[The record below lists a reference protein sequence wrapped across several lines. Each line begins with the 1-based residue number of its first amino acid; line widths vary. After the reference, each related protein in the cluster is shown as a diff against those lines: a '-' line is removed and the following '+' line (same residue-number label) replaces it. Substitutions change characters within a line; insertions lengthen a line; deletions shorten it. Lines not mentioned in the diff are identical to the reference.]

1 MALQLKLVQ
10 RSDFTADIDE
20 LDLLSFNDG
29 FSTNEDGILPN
40 VGSGDAP
47 IDEVITAVVQ
57 GSSHDDL
64 ADILNSLEEK
74 EQQIIQYAESP
85 VQKYGVW
92 LRTQLRTE
100 TYARQSL
107 ITELRHNP
115 ITSIYEICTDKE
127 YVARQYQIGMK
138 RMPWWEADNYRIYH
152 SKADIDCLGG
162 TDDYS
167 TYAGGPGAVLGTLP
181 ARLAYVQFYGGT
193 TGPVTTGTGL
203 YKFWCGFRTDRYGDR
218 ANFVPNWGLHESANR
233 DADTPLITDV
243 SSVTAKAGYYTVT
256 SFAADETLLRRVTIR
271 VTDVT
276 TDYSDQRG
284 RFLVLLRAKNSAAG
298 TTRVRLADGIYN
310 VTNPKL
316 SQYRVQSRVPITSTD
331 WQLYEM
337 GTVQFPSTGRLISG
351 TSYLQ
356 NVAMG
361 IDAERID
368 GSCDLHM
375 DSLFLIPIDEGFVY
389 ADGGDVL
396 YAASLAKPFLTV
408 QNLPGG
414 GVDCNMFTWSGG
426 SNYPT
431 NTGSAS
437 ISSGLPVGDGMA
449 VLCAQRISSSV
460 YGDQA
465 RLLMRIYQR
474 WKTLRGDDT

>member
-1 MALQLKLVQ
+1 V
-10 RSDFTADIDE
+10 SDVEDT
-20 LDLLSFNDG
+20 
-29 FSTNEDGILPN
+29 TN
-40 VGSGDAP
+40 
-47 IDEVITAVVQ
+47 T
-57 GSSHDDL
+57 
-64 ADILNSLEEK
+64 
-74 EQQIIQYAESP
+74 
-85 VQKYGVW
+85 
-92 LRTQLRTE
+92 
-100 TYARQSL
+100 
-107 ITELRHNP
+107 
-115 ITSIYEICTDKE
+115 
-127 YVARQYQIGMK
+127 
-138 RMPWWEADNYRIYH
+138 
-152 SKADIDCLGG
+152 
-162 TDDYS
+162 
-167 TYAGGPGAVLGTLP
+167 
-181 ARLAYVQFYGGT
+181 
-193 TGPVTTGTGL
+193 
-203 YKFWCGFRTDRYGDR
+203 
-218 ANFVPNWGLHESANR
+218 
-233 DADTPLITDV
+233 
-243 SSVTAKAGYYTVT
+243 KAGYYTVT
-256 SFAADETLLRRVTIR
+256 TFVTESLTRRVTIR
-271 VTDVT
+271 ISDIT
-276 TDYSDQRG
+276 TNYTDQRG

-337 GTVQFPSTGRLISG
+337 GTVQFPSTGRLIYG
-351 TSYLQ
+351 MSYLQ

-396 YAASLAKPFLTV
+396 YAASPSHPFLTV

-414 GVDCNMFTWSGG
+414 GVDCNMFFKSGG

-437 ISSGLPVGDGMA
+437 ISGGLPVGDGMA

-460 YGDQA
+460 YGDEA
-465 RLLMRIYQR
+465 RLLMRVYQR